1 MPQKK
6 KQSEKVDKRYRAK
19 IVIPGVEKPVW
30 LSAKTKK
37 ELEALKARTK
47 EEYIYG
53 KRREDI
59 PFVELVREWWTTI
72 KRPSI
77 RTPSTEMGW
86 RYTLNAYVFP
96 YFSEKKLCRAVTRAD
111 LQACL
116 DQTKGRAFTYGAIVK
131 SCLKNVCRY
140 AVSEHILRYDPSTL
154 LVAPTPKT
162 KETKRPLFRA
172 EEERILACARLFG
185 GLPEAVVMILYYTGV
200 RAGEAKG
207 LRWEDVLWSKRLIH
221 VQRKVDVMTF
231 PPSISGTKTKAG
243 NRYIPIPPKLY
254 AYLQSVRG
262 LPNQYILGGGNRF
275 VPRERFA
282 DALNRVLKVSGCTGI
297 TAHYFRHHYITS
309 CVQACIRLEYL
320 TAIVGHAS
328 YMTTYDVYTHTQQQM
343 LEDDFKPTLLS
354 SELAEIS
361 KVAERLPD
369 THESSKIF

>member
-37 ELEALKARTK
+37 ELEALKAKTR
-47 EEYIYG
+47 EEYVYG
-53 KRREDI
+53 KRREDV
-59 PFVELVREWWTTI
+59 PFVELIREWWTTI

-77 RTPSTEMGW
+77 RRPSTELGW
-86 RYTLNAYVFP
+86 HYTLNTYVFP

-116 DQTKGRAFTYGAIVK
+116 DQTKGRANTYGVLVK

-140 AVSEHILRYDPSTL
+140 AVSEHIILYDPSTL
-154 LVAPTPKT
+154 LTAPTPKT
-162 KETKRPLFRA
+162 KETKRALFRA
-172 EEERILACARLFG
+172 EEKRILASAKRIG
-185 GLPEAVVMILYYTGV
+185 GLAETIIMLLYYLGL

-207 LRWEDVLWSKRLIH
+207 LRWEDVLWTKRLLHI
-221 VQRKVDVMTF
+221 QRKVDVATN
-231 PPSISGTKTKAG
+231 PPSLSDTKTKAG
-243 NRYIPIPPKLY
+243 NRYVPIPSKLY
-254 AYLQSVRG
+254 TYLQSVRG
-262 LPNQYILGGGNRF
+262 LPNQYILGGGSQFISNF
-275 VPRERFA
+275 EFA
-282 DALNRVLKVSGCTGI
+282 RVLNQVLTGSGCTGI

-309 CVQACIRLEYL
+309 CVQAGIRLEYL
-320 TAIVGHAS
+320 IAIVGHAS
-328 YMTTYDVYTHTQQQM
+328 YTTTFGVYTHIQQQM

-354 SELAEIS
+354 ADLAEIS

-369 THESSKIF
+369 KQSNSKFI